1 MGIASAKVVIKSE
14 LTKRNR
20 RKVTRKMQYSEF
32 EHIISPQRMER
43 YLVACGNRK
52 RKAMALYKMNIRLSQ
67 EVYVLVNYFEIALR
81 NLIDYEMVSRYG
93 NDWLRDA
100 VNEGGIF
107 DDKRCIETKKIIQ
120 KRYTALVNN
129 GEYSHSKLLS
139 TLEFGIWRYLFA
151 PAQYKQTGQ
160 ILLKVFVNKP
170 KSSPEMQYNNK
181 FFFEELQYINTLRNR
196 IAHQEP
202 ICFSHITKEID
213 LTYIRKQYRRI
224 MMLFGYMGID
234 GARLLKGLDDFG
246 TVCKGIERLENI

>member
-1 MGIASAKVVIKSE
+1 MK
-14 LTKRNR
+14 
-20 RKVTRKMQYSEF
+20 
-32 EHIISPQRMER
+32 R

-52 RKAMALYKMNIRLSQ
+52 RKAMTLYKMNIRLSQ

-81 NLIDYEMVSRYG
+81 NSIDREMISVYGEEWLKESVMAGGFFDNDKCKDSR
-93 NDWLRDA
+93 
-100 VNEGGIF
+100 
-107 DDKRCIETKKIIQ
+107 KIIQ
-120 KRYTALVNN
+120 KRYSTLLNN

-139 TLEFGIWRYLFA
+139 TLEFGIWRYMYS
-151 PAQYKQTGQ
+151 PVQYKQTGQ

-202 ICFSHITKEID
+202 ICFSHVTKEID
-213 LTYIRKQYRRI
+213 LTYIRKQYQRI

-234 GARLLKGLDDFG
+234 GARLLKGFDDFA

>member
-1 MGIASAKVVIKSE
+1 
-14 LTKRNR
+14 
-20 RKVTRKMQYSEF
+20 
-32 EHIISPQRMER
+32 MER

-67 EVYVLVNYFEIALR
+67 EVY
-81 NLIDYEMVSRYG
+81 
-93 NDWLRDA
+93 
-100 VNEGGIF
+100 
-107 DDKRCIETKKIIQ
+107 
-120 KRYTALVNN
+120 
-129 GEYSHSKLLS
+129 
-139 TLEFGIWRYLFA
+139 
-151 PAQYKQTGQ
+151 QYKQTGQ

-202 ICFSHITKEID
+202 ICFSHVTKEID